1 MFDEATKKR
10 EFGHD
15 AHILAEID
23 LFKKFFD
30 EVMVEREGFVF
41 FVYIVYERLS
51 EFCSNCF
58 NIGHLVSLRNKLHP
72 ENNEDRVK
80 LDKAKL
86 KGDYSTWHVSIEG
99 KDKSV
104 KEDES
109 NVLTHEDQHECAMK
123 RNDKLGLTIM
133 QGNLNGSLIFV
144 QDDG

>member
-1 MFDEATKKR
+1 MC
-10 EFGHD
+10 
-15 AHILAEID
+15 
-23 LFKKFFD
+23 
-30 EVMVEREGFVF
+30 F

-58 NIGHLVSLRNKLHP
+58 NIGHLVSLCNKFHP

-80 LDKAKL
+80 PDKAKL

-123 RNDKLGLTIM
+123 RNDNLGLTIM